1 MEINEAQSIFS
12 AAQQQVATI
21 VVGKPMPIKL
31 AFTALLAN
39 GHVLFEDI
47 PGVGKTTL
55 VQAIAKTLAM
65 PFSRIQFTPDMLP
78 SDVLGTSIF
87 NRATNAFEFQRGPI
101 FTSILLADEI
111 NRATPRTQAALLEA
125 MGERRVTTD
134 GHTYPLSPD
143 FFVMATENPT
153 DYAGTYPLPE
163 AQLDRFMLRLSLG
176 YPDAAAE
183 KSLLL
188 SPDRQTMIAALK
200 PRLDPATLAA
210 SKKLVT
216 TITVTDAIANYVLAL
231 VEATRTDQ
239 RIRLGI
245 SPRGGIALVSAAK
258 AFAMLNG
265 RSYVTPEDIQTL
277 TIPVFGHRL
286 IMKDPTSS
294 STELLTDIL
303 QRIAAPVRG

>member
-134 GHTYPLSPD
+134 GHTLSWPRKTRLTMREPIPCLKRNWIGLCCDCRLAIPMPL
-143 FFVMATENPT
+143 
-153 DYAGTYPLPE
+153 
-163 AQLDRFMLRLSLG
+163 
-176 YPDAAAE
+176 
-183 KSLLL
+183 
-188 SPDRQTMIAALK
+188 LK
-200 PRLDPATLAA
+200 
-210 SKKLVT
+210 KV
-216 TITVTDAIANYVLAL
+216 Y
-231 VEATRTDQ
+231 
-239 RIRLGI
+239 
-245 SPRGGIALVSAAK
+245 
-258 AFAMLNG
+258 F
-265 RSYVTPEDIQTL
+265 
-277 TIPVFGHRL
+277 
-286 IMKDPTSS
+286 
-294 STELLTDIL
+294 
-303 QRIAAPVRG
+303 

>member
-1 MEINEAQSIFS
+1 
-12 AAQQQVATI
+12 
-21 VVGKPMPIKL
+21 
-31 AFTALLAN
+31 
-39 GHVLFEDI
+39 
-47 PGVGKTTL
+47 
-55 VQAIAKTLAM
+55 
-65 PFSRIQFTPDMLP
+65 
-78 SDVLGTSIF
+78 
-87 NRATNAFEFQRGPI
+87 
-101 FTSILLADEI
+101 
-111 NRATPRTQAALLEA
+111 
-125 MGERRVTTD
+125 
-134 GHTYPLSPD
+134 
-143 FFVMATENPT
+143 
-153 DYAGTYPLPE
+153 
-163 AQLDRFMLRLSLG
+163 MLRLSLG
-176 YPDAAAE
+176 YPDATAE

-188 SPDRQTMIAALK
+188 SPDRQIMIAALK

-294 STELLTDIL
+294 STEILTDIL